1 MRGGAGLLQ
10 VQLPPPVSRPESP
23 RRPAA
28 EPPEVDLL
36 KLITKPIERGFF
48 AVIDPAIQALIRS
61 RISPNVITTVGTL
74 VVIASAVG
82 YGSGWVHLGGFLY
95 LLSGVVDTLDGAVA
109 RGRSQ
114 TTRFGAFFDSTLDRL
129 GDGATY
135 TGIAVLYLLAPEGTL
150 AHRELAIILCMVAI
164 IAALMVSYARA
175 RAEGLGVDCKVGLV
189 QRAER
194 IVGLGV
200 PTLIWGAGPQ
210 GLLLLAIVG
219 ILALGSIITVIQRFV
234 YVYQVTEGAQS
245 SETPKGP

>member
-1 MRGGAGLLQ
+1 LGG
-10 VQLPPPVSRPESP
+10 
-23 RRPAA
+23 PAA
-28 EPPEVDLL
+28 EVSALL
-36 KLITKPIERGFF
+36 KLITKPVERAFF
-48 AVIDPAIQALIRS
+48 TVVGPAIQILIRS
-61 RISPNVITTVGTL
+61 RISPNAITTLGTL

-82 YGSGWVHLGGFLY
+82 YGTGWVRLGGLLY

-109 RGRSQ
+109 RGRGAA
-114 TTRFGAFFDSTLDRL
+114 TKFGAFYDSTLDRL

-135 TGIAVLYLLAPEGTL
+135 TGIAVLYLVGAEGTL
-150 AHRELAIILCMVAI
+150 AHREVAIVTCMVAI
-164 IAALMVSYARA
+164 IASLMVSYARA
-175 RAEGLGVDCKVGLV
+175 RAEGLGIDCKVGLV

-245 SETPKGP
+245 PEAPKGP